1 MIWEILPLVL
11 IFLGFGGALVFLVKK
26 SGVITDEEVNKTF
39 ESIRLV
45 RFLKSF
51 YREKIKSRLQSKQI
65 EEKTL
70 LFFEKVLRW
79 MKILTSRFENFLTG
93 QIEAIKEL
101 RARPETDPLYWLQV
115 RRDALE
121 RRIEE
126 LLAKPKS
133 ARFDPLKEELKLIKN
148 NNDSVEEWLRIAKFY
163 LDSGN
168 LTEARRLI
176 VRSWSVKRGDEKTRL
191 LIERFDLRIEEDKL
205 SREAGSRRAG
215 NSEKE

>member
-11 IFLGFGGALVFLVKK
+11 VFLGFGGALVFLVKK
-26 SGVITDEEVNKTF
+26 SDSISDEEVNKTF
-39 ESIRLV
+39 ENIRLV

-51 YREKIKSRLQSKQI
+51 YRQKIKPRLQSKLI

-70 LFFEKVLRW
+70 LFTEKTLRWLKVLTL
-79 MKILTSRFENFLTG
+79 KLENLLTG
-93 QIEAIKEL
+93 QIEVIKEL
-101 RARPETDPLYWLQV
+101 RARPGTDPLYWLQV

-121 RRIEE
+121 KRIEE

-148 NNDSVEEWLRIAKFY
+148 NNDSLEEWLKIAKFY
-163 LDSGN
+163 LDGGN

-176 VRSWSVKRGDEKTRL
+176 VRSWTVKRGDEKIRL
-191 LIERFDLRIEEDKL
+191 LLERFDLRIEEDKL
-205 SREAGSRRAG
+205 K
-215 NSEKE
+215 SEKK

>member
-1 MIWEILPLVL
+1 MIWEIIPLVL
-11 IFLGFGGALVFLVKK
+11 FFIGFGGALVFLVKK

-51 YREKIKSRLQSKQI
+51 YREKIKPRIQSKQI

-70 LFFEKVLRW
+70 LFTEKTLRW
-79 MKILTSRFENFLTG
+79 LRVLTLKLENFLTG
-93 QIEAIKEL
+93 QIETIKKL

-121 RRIEE
+121 KRIEE

-148 NNDSVEEWLRIAKFY
+148 NNDSVEEWLKIAKFY

-176 VRSWSVKRGDEKTRL
+176 VRSWSVKRGDEKTML

-205 SREAGSRRAG
+205 KA
-215 NSEKE
+215 EKSSPDGI